1 VTGHRCLVVGA
12 DPAVTASVAAVV
24 ETAPELAISGV
35 LEPAAALSGIRPACD
50 VILAC
55 DGPGQPALQLAASLI
70 RACPDLPVILIT
82 RAPDLAA
89 HRAALSL
96 GARGLLGMPPEP
108 AQLVG
113 AVSGTV
119 ATRVARSGHHAAGRV
134 VAVCGAKGGCGAST
148 VALEL
153 AAIGAGMLVDMGGGF
168 DAAAGRLGC
177 APRRTLSDIAGLGD
191 ALGADALR
199 SLMST
204 HPTGMRLTARPS
216 DPGAAAMVSAD
227 LGRALVRESRA
238 VSQLAIVDLGVAAG
252 ETAAAVAVSA
262 DRVLLVT
269 TPDRIAVDCAGRA
282 AAWMDRMG
290 VPGSS
295 LALIVNRWTKAGDLS
310 LRGIERAVAV
320 PLAAAV
326 RDGELTGVSAS
337 GRRGSALA
345 GLLRDLEAA

>member
-24 ETAPELAISGV
+24 DMVPELTTSGV

-50 VILAC
+50 AILAC
-55 DGPGQPALQLAASLI
+55 DGPGQPALELAASLI
-70 RACPDLPVILIT
+70 RTCHDLPVILVT

-119 ATRVARSGHHAAGRV
+119 ATRNDRAGQLAAGRA
-134 VAVCGAKGGCGAST
+134 VAVCAAKGGCGASS
-148 VALEL
+148 VAVEL
-153 AAIGAGMLVDMGGGF
+153 AAIGAGVLVDMGGGF
-168 DAAAGRLGC
+168 DDAASRLGC
-177 APRRTLSDIAGLGD
+177 SPRRTLSDIAGLDD
-191 ALGADALR
+191 ALGPDALR

-204 HPTGMRLTARPS
+204 HPIGMRLIARPA
-216 DPGAAAMVSAD
+216 DPVAAAMLSAD
-227 LGRALVRESRA
+227 LGRAMVRESRA
-238 VSQLAIVDLGVAAG
+238 VSQLAIVDLGVATS

-269 TPDRIAVDCAGRA
+269 TPDRVAVDCAGRA

-295 LALIVNRWTKAGDLS
+295 LGLIVNRWTRAGDLS

-320 PLAAAV
+320 PIAAAV
-326 RDGELTGVSAS
+326 RDGELAGVWAP
-337 GRRGSALA
+337 GRRGSALT